1 MPRILLH
8 ENPAQPAGC
17 LDSLVKYA
25 HEIERTAFA
34 RSFTS
39 LDAVI
44 QWIRAQPIKLDQGE
58 APQRSGCRPTQRSR
72 IWPLDGMNCWEATA
86 HFLGVALALQIPD
99 IVHLYDVTRGG
110 ARHVWPEFQD
120 ALQIN
125 NPVPVELQPVRARAQ
140 AWWNDIADVAHSV
153 GSGVLSAF
161 GMGGLTPLVDKA
173 WTLAPKEYGL
183 TKNKDAPPAPPIDV
197 VGKVTEAAPQLG
209 QALADQFSPEERQ
222 LLDNPQF
229 QSLLR
234 KVAALTPR
242 TEGRPS

>member
-17 LDSLVKYA
+17 LDSLVQYA

-34 RSFTS
+34 RSFAS
-39 LDAVI
+39 LDTVI
-44 QWIRAQPIKLDQGE
+44 QWIRAQPVKPDQGE
-58 APQRSGCRPTQRSR
+58 PPQRSGCRPTQRAR

-86 HFLGVALALQIPD
+86 HFLGVALALQIPE

-110 ARHVWPEFQD
+110 SRHVWPELQD
-120 ALQIN
+120 ALQIK
-125 NPVPVELQPVRARAQ
+125 NPVLVELQPVRAQ
-140 AWWNDIADVAHSV
+140 ASWNDVADLVHGI
-153 GSGVLSAF
+153 GSQVLAAY
-161 GMGGLTPLVDKA
+161 GMGAVTPLVEKA

-183 TKNKDAPPAPPIDV
+183 TKNKDAPPAPPLDV
-197 VGKVTEAAPQLG
+197 AAKVAEAAPQFG
-209 QALADQFSPEERQ
+209 QALADQFSPEEKQ